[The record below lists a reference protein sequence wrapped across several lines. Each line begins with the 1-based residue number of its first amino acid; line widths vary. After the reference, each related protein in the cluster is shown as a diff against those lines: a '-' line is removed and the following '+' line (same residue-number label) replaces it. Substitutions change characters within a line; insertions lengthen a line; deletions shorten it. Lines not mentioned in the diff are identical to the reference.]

1 MRHDTLLN
9 SKNCKMRKL
18 FYLIVLLLTFS
29 CSDTPKINY
38 PYTFVD
44 TKSETSGATENFME
58 LYAIENEINIDT
70 LKMFCLEKKNDFT
83 NGTFHY
89 IVFFDSKENVTFPSN
104 PFTAF
109 YGTDENAMKHI
120 KAYYEY
126 NRMNGYSELR
136 VFEKNSFESPATTIK
151 L

>member
-1 MRHDTLLN
+1 
-9 SKNCKMRKL
+9 MRKL
-18 FYLIVLLLTFS
+18 FYLFALLLTIS

-58 LYAIENEINIDT
+58 LYTITNDINIDT
-70 LKMFCLEKKNDFT
+70 LKMFCLEKKNGFND
-83 NGTFHY
+83 GAFHY
-89 IVFFDSKENVTFPSN
+89 IVFFDSKDNAVFPSN
-104 PFTAF
+104 PFTSF
-109 YGTDENAMKHI
+109 YGTDENVMKHI

-136 VFEKNSFESPATTIK
+136 VYEKNSFESPATTIK